1 MVNIDYK
8 IMILEVKY
16 LFLYLKYKV
25 WSVYNIMP
33 LYTDVIM

>member
-25 WSVYNIMP
+25 
-33 LYTDVIM
+33 